1 MAGDPKQTPAMR
13 QYFAFKARF
22 PDALLFFRMG
32 DFYELFGED
41 AKTASRVLGLTL
53 TKRQSD
59 LAMAGA
65 PYHQLETYLRR
76 ALAAGYRVA
85 VADQVQDPKDAK
97 GVVARAVTRVVT
109 QGTLADDALLPDDA
123 TSAIVAV
130 CPLGAR
136 GFVDG
141 HALACVELATGAVR
155 VGSLSGA
162 GPVSLADELARRGAS
177 ELLYPEAGD
186 GATPGWVSELVER
199 LGVSATPRPSWQF
212 RPAEAMEAI
221 REQYGVSTLAG
232 FGMPDDDACVAPL
245 GAALRYL
252 RETQTVSLDHA
263 ANPDA
268 VGDATVELP
277 RVTLSHLEAPRRE
290 ASDGSCV
297 IDAVSL
303 RSLEVERTIRAGD
316 RAGGETDREGSL
328 LSLFL
333 APGLCRTPMGKR
345 LLREWLVRPLGTLA
359 SIHARQ
365 SAVATLVEDR
375 RTAQELS
382 EALSGVQDVPRLA
395 ARLALGRAG
404 PRDLVALGS
413 SLSRAG
419 PLLSIVQDAPALRG
433 HAERLEAARE
443 AVAPLAARITETC
456 AEDAP
461 AHLRDGGFVR
471 DGIDAAL
478 DEARALERDAGQWLA
493 EYQAKLHAEHDLPS
507 LKVGYNKV
515 FGYYIELPAAQARR
529 APAAFT
535 RKQTL
540 KNAERYITPELKTFE
555 DKVSTATE
563 RALARE
569 RAIFDELCELVRAQL
584 RPATDF
590 GEVAAELDA
599 LGALASK
606 AAKRG
611 WVKPEVVASP
621 VLRIRAGRHPVLD
634 EKLAHNFVP
643 NDTEL
648 GGGASGEG
656 ESEAEGPEAPVALI
670 TGPNMA
676 GKSTYIRQTALLVLL
691 AHAGSFVPADRA
703 VVGLTDRIFTRV
715 GADDALHRGQSTFM
729 VEMTETANILNH
741 ATGRS
746 LVVLDEIGRGTSTLD
761 GLSLAWA
768 IAEHLAD
775 REEPPRT
782 LFATHYHELTE
793 LEERLPGRV
802 RNLHVAVRE
811 LDRPPAG
818 DGDEAHGEIVFLHR
832 ILPGRTD
839 QSYGI
844 HVARLAGVPRAVTE
858 RAKEVLDSLAV
869 QHRAQAAAAT
879 SVPERRARGR
889 GDQLG
894 LFTEFVHHPAVDRL
908 RELKLDTMSPLQAFD
923 ELRKLAASAREG
935 EGTP

>member
-13 QYFAFKARF
+13 QYFAFKARH

-41 AKTASRVLGLTL
+41 AKTAARVLGLTL
-53 TKRQSD
+53 TKRQND
-59 LAMAGA
+59 LPMAGA

-109 QGTLADDALLPDDA
+109 QGTLADDALLPEDA
-123 TSAIVAV
+123 TSAVIAV
-130 CPLGAR
+130 CPIGRR
-136 GFVDG
+136 GIDQG
-141 HALACVELATGAVR
+141 HALACVELASGAVS
-155 VGSLSGA
+155 VGELPPA
-162 GPVSLADELARRGAS
+162 GSVSLADELARRGAS
-177 ELLYPEAGD
+177 ELLYPEPAD
-186 GATPGWVSELVER
+186 GATPGWVRELVER
-199 LGVSATPRPSWQF
+199 LGISATPRPSWQF
-212 RPAEAMEAI
+212 RESEAMEAI
-221 REQYGVSTLAG
+221 REQYGVRTLAG
-232 FGMPDDDACVAPL
+232 FGMSDDDACVAPL

-252 RETQTVSLDHA
+252 QETQTVSLDA
-263 ANPDA
+263 GANPDA
-268 VGDATVELP
+268 VGDRTIELP
-277 RVTLSHLEAPRRE
+277 NATLAHLGPPRRD
-290 ASDGSCV
+290 AADGSCV

-303 RSLEVERTIRAGD
+303 RSLEVERTIRGGD
-316 RAGGETDREGSL
+316 RAGLESDREGSL

-333 APGLCRTPMGKR
+333 APGLCRTAMGKR
-345 LLREWLVRPLGTLA
+345 LVREWLVRPLGTVE
-359 SIHARQ
+359 SIRARQ
-365 SAVATLVEDR
+365 GAVATLVEDR
-375 RTAQELS
+375 RSADELG

-404 PRDLVALGS
+404 PRDLVALGA
-413 SLSRAG
+413 SLGRAEA
-419 PLLSIVQDAPALRG
+419 LAAVVREAPALR
-433 HAERLEAARE
+433 AQYDRLCALTEI
-443 AVAPLAARITETC
+443 VAPIAAQIAAAC
-456 AEDAP
+456 VDDP
-461 AHLRDGGFVR
+461 PSHLREGGLVR
-471 DGIDAAL
+471 DGVDAEL
-478 DEARALERDAGQWLA
+478 DEARELERDAGQWLA

-515 FGYYIELPAAQARR
+515 FGYYIELPSAQARR
-529 APAAFT
+529 APATFT

-540 KNAERYITPELKTFE
+540 KNAERYITPELKAFE
-555 DKVSTATE
+555 DKVSTATD

-569 RAIFDELCELVRAQL
+569 RAIFDGLCELVCARLGAV
-584 RPATDF
+584 TEF
-590 GEVAAELDA
+590 GEVAGELDA
-599 LGALASK
+599 LGALATK

-611 WVKPEVVASP
+611 WVCPEIADAP
-621 VLRIRAGRHPVLD
+621 VLRIRGGRHPVLD

-643 NDTEL
+643 NDAEL
-648 GGGASGEG
+648 GSDGGH
-656 ESEAEGPEAPVALI
+656 PEAPVALI

-691 AHAGSFVPADRA
+691 AHAGSFVPADHA
-703 VVGLTDRIFTRV
+703 VVGVTDRIFTRV

-746 LVVLDEIGRGTSTLD
+746 LIVLDEIGRGTSTLD

-775 REEPPRT
+775 RDEPPRT
-782 LFATHYHELTE
+782 LFATHYHELTD

-811 LDRPPAG
+811 VARGAD
-818 DGDEAHGEIVFLHR
+818 DGSHAEIVFLHR

-858 RAKEVLDSLAV
+858 RAQVVLEALAV
-869 QHRAQAAAAT
+869 HHRQQPGDGAPPA
-879 SVPERRARGR
+879 SPKRRSKDPERE
-889 GDQLG
+889 QLG

-908 RELKLDTMSPLQAFD
+908 RELKLDEMSPMQAFD
-923 ELRKLAASAREG
+923 ELRKLADAARG
-935 EGTP
+935 ENG

>member
-13 QYFAFKARF
+13 QYFAFKARH

-53 TKRQSD
+53 TKRQND

-130 CPLGAR
+130 CPLGS
-136 GFVDG
+136 GGVG
-141 HALACVELATGAVR
+141 HALACVELAS
-155 VGSLSGA
+155 GSVSIGELASA

-177 ELLYPEAGD
+177 ELLYPEPAD
-186 GATPGWVSELVER
+186 GARPGWVSELVER

-221 REQYGVSTLAG
+221 REQYGVRTLAG
-232 FGMPDDDACVAPL
+232 FGMSDEDGCIAPL

-252 RETQTVSLDHA
+252 KETQTVSLDHA

-277 RVTLSHLEAPRRE
+277 RVTLSHLAPPRR
-290 ASDGSCV
+290 AAAAGSCV
-297 IDAVSL
+297 IDAISL

-316 RAGGETDREGSL
+316 RAGGEGDREGSL

-345 LLREWLVRPLGTLA
+345 LLREWLVRPLGTVEA
-359 SIHARQ
+359 IHARQ
-365 SAVATLVEDR
+365 GAVATLVEDR

-404 PRDLVALGS
+404 PRDLAAFGS
-413 SLSRAG
+413 SLARVE
-419 PLLSIVQDAPALRG
+419 PLLKIVRDAPALRT
-433 HAERLEAARE
+433 HAERLEAVRE
-443 AVAPLAARITETC
+443 TVAPLAARITDTC
-456 AEDAP
+456 ADHPP

-471 DGIDAAL
+471 DGVDPEL

-493 EYQAKLHAEHDLPS
+493 DYQARLHAEHDLPS

-540 KNAERYITPELKTFE
+540 KNAERYITPELKLFE

-563 RALARE
+563 RALVRE

-599 LGALASK
+599 LGALATK

-611 WVKPEVVASP
+611 WVRPEVVAEP

-648 GGGASGEG
+648 GASDEHGA
-656 ESEAEGPEAPVALI
+656 PEAPVALI

-691 AHAGSFVPADRA
+691 AHAGSFVPADHA
-703 VVGLTDRIFTRV
+703 VVGLTDRVFTRV

-746 LVVLDEIGRGTSTLD
+746 IIVLDEIGRGTSTLD

-775 REEPPRT
+775 RDDPPRT

-811 LDRPPAG
+811 VDRAADEHDP
-818 DGDEAHGEIVFLHR
+818 DGAHSEIVFLHR

-844 HVARLAGVPRAVTE
+844 HVARLAGVPRSVTD
-858 RAKEVLDSLAV
+858 RAKQVLDALAV
-869 QHRAQAAAAT
+869 HHQHAGADHPPPVPAPAART
-879 SVPERRARGR
+879 KRREP
-889 GDQLG
+889 DQLG
-894 LFTEFVHHPAVDRL
+894 LFTEFLQHPAIDRL
-908 RELKLDTMSPLQAFD
+908 RELKLDEITPMQAFD
-923 ELRKLAASAREG
+923 ELRKLAEAARDG
-935 EGTP
+935 RP